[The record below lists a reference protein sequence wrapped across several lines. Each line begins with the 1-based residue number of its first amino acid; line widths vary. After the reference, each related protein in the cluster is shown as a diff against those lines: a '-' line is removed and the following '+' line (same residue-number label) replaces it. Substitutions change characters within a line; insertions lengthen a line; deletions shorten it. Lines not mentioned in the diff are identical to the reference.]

1 MVCLAPRAL
10 EDSVRPRRLAGASVR
25 PLNFTVRGDAVPRN
39 RVLAIIGAV
48 ILTLVPVA
56 GVVGIF
62 LRKYIEIRGGNSAGA
77 PLLIAEVAIT
87 VALLAAL
94 GWQSWK
100 RGRPK
105 RNL

>member
-1 MVCLAPRAL
+1 MAPRAL
-10 EDSVRPRRLAGASVR
+10 EKSVRPRRPADVGAR

-48 ILTLVPVA
+48 ILTLVPLA

-77 PLLIAEVAIT
+77 PLLIAEVAIP
-87 VALLAAL
+87 VAVLAAL

-105 RNL
+105 RNV